1 MEQKSSTKKKSVWN
15 YYRNVMIPIVVFFV
29 ICLLSLMFTSVI
41 KTSEE
46 DTASSILQ
54 VINIQADNISNIFYR
69 YADDLNMLG
78 TRYDKSDP
86 QKVFGEYKKMIST
99 HYNKWAYLRVTL
111 PSGESFTDLKGRD
124 KAMAFDRKYWKEIIN
139 GKQSISFETGHDSD
153 VTDGE
158 VFCVAIPIKGNGSD
172 TTVAV
177 LSAYFP
183 ASVIDNELKDL
194 KINDKGFCCLVD
206 PDYRLRLYYKN
217 EIKRTTMQ
225 ALKDRGFV
233 RVDTAIIHGF
243 ENWQKH
249 CAAPGEVKRI
259 RANDYYYNPDGYEI
273 MIHYS
278 MIAGTG
284 WALTLNVAKLE
295 LRSGMIFTLLIIVA
309 GTAGLIT
316 FLLIILYKITKF
328 KIIKPIEKF
337 NKFTNDFAD
346 GRLYSDAIEGFSSED
361 EIMVLHG
368 NLKEMQK
375 QVFNA
380 VETIRENSADI
391 FNNSKVMKNSINAI
405 AEDARSQSA
414 TVQEISTAVETIA
427 DSIKTNT
434 DKAVETHINSQG
446 IATDIQTITK
456 ASENTLTCLR
466 NVIDKI
472 RIIDEITTRTDL
484 LAINAAVEA
493 ARAGE
498 NGKGFSVVATEIRKL
513 AESCLKASTEINVSS
528 AQSLKITE
536 HSVGLIDR
544 ISPKIQETAEKISEI
559 SESCTDQLS
568 KTIAIRNAIS
578 HLVSITENNSESAED
593 LSHFAG
599 KIGEK
604 LKELNASI
612 GFFRLK
618 NSTDGNG
625 DDEILDEIEKHTAEI
640 LRLKNRLTENQKN
653 ADYEH

>member
-1 MEQKSSTKKKSVWN
+1 
-15 YYRNVMIPIVVFFV
+15 
-29 ICLLSLMFTSVI
+29 
-41 KTSEE
+41 
-46 DTASSILQ
+46 
-54 VINIQADNISNIFYR
+54 
-69 YADDLNMLG
+69 
-78 TRYDKSDP
+78 
-86 QKVFGEYKKMIST
+86 
-99 HYNKWAYLRVTL
+99 
-111 PSGESFTDLKGRD
+111 
-124 KAMAFDRKYWKEIIN
+124 
-139 GKQSISFETGHDSD
+139 
-153 VTDGE
+153 
-158 VFCVAIPIKGNGSD
+158 
-172 TTVAV
+172 
-177 LSAYFP
+177 
-183 ASVIDNELKDL
+183 
-194 KINDKGFCCLVD
+194 
-206 PDYRLRLYYKN
+206 
-217 EIKRTTMQ
+217 
-225 ALKDRGFV
+225 
-233 RVDTAIIHGF
+233 
-243 ENWQKH
+243 
-249 CAAPGEVKRI
+249 
-259 RANDYYYNPDGYEI
+259 
-273 MIHYS
+273 
-278 MIAGTG
+278 
-284 WALTLNVAKLE
+284 
-295 LRSGMIFTLLIIVA
+295 
-309 GTAGLIT
+309 
-316 FLLIILYKITKF
+316 
-328 KIIKPIEKF
+328 
-337 NKFTNDFAD
+337 
-346 GRLYSDAIEGFSSED
+346 
-361 EIMVLHG
+361 
-368 NLKEMQK
+368 
-375 QVFNA
+375 
-380 VETIRENSADI
+380 
-391 FNNSKVMKNSINAI
+391 MKNSINAI

-544 ISPKIQETAEKISEI
+544 ISPKIQEAAEKISEI